1 MFCCAKKCFALHSK
15 VLHSLV
21 KFLHYVLITCT
32 TLLSQDIIVNL
43 ISLGCVALHICIL
56 CKIQN
61 MSLFHVWCCAKVGL
75 AVAKRRHNF
84 CNSCISTA
92 LQAGGCGDAFGKW
105 DKVEARSKLCLA
117 GSRWARKL
125 LLPSCDTQFCNFIA
139 PLQCLVNG

>member
-1 MFCCAKKCFALHSK
+1 MIEGLCGIVQCDKGIVCGIGLCGKGIVCRIGMRGRKAITGECCHLFPHKAFLVEIFYYSALQLCNVLHSIVNVLLCKKSFALHSK

-61 MSLFHVWCCAKVGL
+61 MSLFHV
-75 AVAKRRHNF
+75 
-84 CNSCISTA
+84 
-92 LQAGGCGDAFGKW
+92 
-105 DKVEARSKLCLA
+105 
-117 GSRWARKL
+117 
-125 LLPSCDTQFCNFIA
+125 
-139 PLQCLVNG
+139 